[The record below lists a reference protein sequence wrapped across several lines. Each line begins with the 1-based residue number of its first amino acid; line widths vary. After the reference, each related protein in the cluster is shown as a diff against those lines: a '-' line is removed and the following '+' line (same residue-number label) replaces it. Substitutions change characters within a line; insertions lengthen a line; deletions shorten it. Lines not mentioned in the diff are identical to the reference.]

1 MFHLFL
7 RRMLQAFIWM
17 LHMFHAYIVSV
28 LSGCCMCLRRLSSV
42 LRCFASV
49 LNVCCECFRHMLQV
63 FQLFSDVCYKWF
75 YLAVANRLSVPC
87 IAIGPICRCRLLQLL
102 GRHACGSHVKQ
113 AWEAA
118 GAGTGTPHVRTGSEA
133 KAGGS
138 CVRAE
143 GNASTVHAT
152 WAWEMKEARE
162 M

>member
-1 MFHLFL
+1 MAIHACCQSLFQMFHLFL

-87 IAIGPICRCRLLQLL
+87 ICNRTHLSLPPAAAARAPCMRFPCEAGMGSSRR
-102 GRHACGSHVKQ
+102 RHRYS
-113 AWEAA
+113 
-118 GAGTGTPHVRTGSEA
+118 P
-133 KAGGS
+133 
-138 CVRAE
+138 RAY
-143 GNASTVHAT
+143 GKRS
-152 WAWEMKEARE
+152 
-162 M
+162 